1 VRALA
6 DALRPVKSEA
16 VTFIATIEAPASV
29 AAAIGAALEMAE
41 TPAAAAVTLFGRGG
55 TRSEVSAHYAE
66 EPARERLIQLI
77 EGAAGKKGVGALRI
91 ELIPPK
97 NWVAEA
103 ESLRGPVRAGR
114 FLVHGRHDWGKVP
127 AGRFTLE
134 IDAGLAFGTAH
145 HASTLGC
152 LIALDRLPKRER
164 PRCVLDIGTGTG
176 ILAIAAARAFNAWV
190 VASDMDPIAT
200 AVASENARRNGVR
213 SRVYVVQAEGLAH
226 PVLRRA
232 QADLLFANLLLRPLL
247 DLAPAF
253 ARVLRPSGL
262 CVVSGILDTQA
273 RQVEA
278 RFRAFGFK
286 LDSRILLDGW
296 TTLLLRRRSTRRGAC
311 GLIAMEPGL
320 TRRDHVSK
328 LRRDQLAW
336 CRAGKDESIP
346 PGAQIPK
353 AQGVPG
359 PP

>member
-6 DALRPVKSEA
+6 DALRPLKSEA
-16 VTFIATIEAPASV
+16 VTFIATIEAPASI
-29 AAAIGAALEMAE
+29 AEAIGAALEMAE

-77 EGAAGKKGVGALRI
+77 EGAAGKEGLGALRI
-91 ELIPPK
+91 EPIPPK

-103 ESLRGPVRAGR
+103 ETLRGPVRGGR
-114 FLVHGRHDWGKVP
+114 FLVHGRHDRGKVP

-145 HASTLGC
+145 HATTRGC
-152 LIALDRLPKRER
+152 LIALDRLSKCER

-176 ILAIAAARAFNAWV
+176 ILAIAAARALNARV

-213 SRVYVVQAEGLAH
+213 SRVVVQAEGLAH
-226 PVLRRA
+226 PLLRRA

-253 ARVLRPSGL
+253 ARVLRPGGM
-262 CVVSGILDTQA
+262 CVVSGILDTQT

-278 RFRAFGFK
+278 RFRAFGLK

-296 TTLLLRRRSTRRGAC
+296 TTLLLRRRCAGRLRIDCDGARPYKAGPC
-311 GLIAMEPGL
+311 FKA
-320 TRRDHVSK
+320 SK
-328 LRRDQLAW
+328 RSARLVP
-336 CRAGKDESIP
+336 CRNG
-346 PGAQIPK
+346 
-353 AQGVPG
+353 
-359 PP
+359 